1 MIASYFL
8 TLFNPYGK
16 FHFLFLRFAYFPTAR
31 REWDKVWEGGKEFF
45 FWVNSIG
52 TDYAEDILHD
62 GKIMILFSHSTHYIS
77 MARSVGRGAAATE
90 KT

>member
-1 MIASYFL
+1 MENFTFSSCALLIFQQLDESEI
-8 TLFNPYGK
+8 K
-16 FHFLFLRFAYFPTAR
+16 CERV
-31 REWDKVWEGGKEFF
+31 EKSFF

-52 TDYAEDILHD
+52 ADYAEDILHD